1 MLSAHR
7 WPTGVPTGAAT
18 QITRLH
24 AMASDPGFSC
34 SCCGAHH
41 PELPMNFTAAA
52 PAVWDPAFADAEDC
66 LLSSDQ
72 CVVQGQ
78 HYFVKGLIEIP
89 VNGGDEV
96 FSWGVWVS
104 LSRENFSRAADWWDR
119 PGRESEKPYF
129 GWLTTDLPVYSPT
142 TLNLKTNVHTRPLGE
157 RPFVELEPTD
167 HPLAVEQRTGIT
179 LDRVREIAAAVL
191 HPGADG

>member
-1 MLSAHR
+1 MTTDL
-7 WPTGVPTGAAT
+7 
-18 QITRLH
+18 
-24 AMASDPGFSC
+24 GFAC

-41 PELPMNFTAAA
+41 PELPMNYTAEA
-52 PAVWDPAFADAEDC
+52 PAVWDPTFADADDC

-72 CVVQGQ
+72 CVIQAQ

-89 VNGGDEV
+89 VIGSDEV
-96 FSWGVWVS
+96 FSWGAWVS
-104 LSRENFSRAADWWDR
+104 LSRENFSRAADVWDT

-142 TLNLKTNVHTRPLGE
+142 TLNLKTNVHTRPIGQ
-157 RPFVELEPTD
+157 RPFIELEPTD

-179 LDRVREIAAAVL
+179 QDRVREIAAAVL
-191 HPGADG
+191 HPSRGRRQQ